1 MNVSSVNSMESSLAA
16 AATAMQSTKIPREIG
31 YSVLKQIMDS
41 QAAQAQA
48 LVQMIDNGPTPT
60 LDGTGQVVNIGA

>member
-1 MNVSSVNSMESSLAA
+1 MESSLAA
-16 AATAMQSTKIPREIG
+16 TATAMQSTRIPREIG

-48 LVQMIDNGPTPT
+48 LVQMINNGPTPT
-60 LDGTGQVVNIGA
+60 LDGTGQIVNIGA